1 MTRRSIRHSIALLQ
15 QLDTNKDGTLSREE
29 CSKDPM
35 MKDHFGWVDTDKDG
49 IITRAEWDQ

>member
-15 QLDTNKDGTLSREE
+15 QLDTNKEGTLSREE